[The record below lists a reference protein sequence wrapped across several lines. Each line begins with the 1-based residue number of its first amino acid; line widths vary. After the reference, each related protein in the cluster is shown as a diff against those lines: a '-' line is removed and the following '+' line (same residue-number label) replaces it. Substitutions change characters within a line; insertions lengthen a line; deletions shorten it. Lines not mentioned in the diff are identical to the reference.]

1 MVLMAPSHA
10 DSDKGAR
17 ASSSGS
23 HEGVLAAYDKTGSLV
38 IMTLAKGYLAV
49 LLANTFR
56 IVDLIKAS
64 RHRESCFKIGSQWIK

>member
-1 MVLMAPSHA
+1 MMKIYSSHA

-17 ASSSGS
+17 ASSKGS
-23 HEGVLAAYDKTGSLV
+23 HEGVVAAYDRTGTLV

-49 LLANTFR
+49 LLADTFR

-64 RHRESCFKIGSQWIK
+64 R